1 MSVFDKW
8 GWIKRNWIYILEEAY
23 QFELVFVG
31 GTALNLAIFDEY
43 RASEDIDLYDP
54 NANNIGTMHEEETT
68 KQLAQRL
75 KKKGFKIKSK
85 NKHTLYI
92 GPNIKIDVFN
102 NGTSYN
108 SIEKKTVNQTNIYHF
123 DIQTY
128 ADMKMN
134 SLLCRSIFDARDLVD
149 LFIMKKKTKCRFTFP
164 KKDCDVIEQKYD
176 SRLKE
181 IKNTTKKDLLVFQT
195 IKQIDKLGY
204 DEFDEFRRWIYD
216 GLSEF
221 R

>member
-1 MSVFDKW
+1 MSFFDKW
-8 GWIKRNWIYILEEAY
+8 RWIKRNWIYILEESY
-23 QFELVFVG
+23 QLELVFVG
-31 GTALNLAIFDEY
+31 GTALNLSLFNEY

-54 NANNIGTMHEEETT
+54 NANSIGSKHEEETA

-75 KKKGFKIKSK
+75 KKKGFEIKSK
-85 NKHTLYI
+85 EKHTLYV

-102 NGTSYN
+102 NETSYN
-108 SIEKKTVNQTNIYHF
+108 SIEKKTVNQTELLLF

-134 SLLCRSIFDARDLVD
+134 ALLCRSFYDARDLVD
-149 LFIMKKKTKCRFTFP
+149 LFIMKKETKCKLSFP
-164 KKDCDVIEQKYD
+164 KQDCDVIEHNYND
-176 SRLKE
+176 RLKD

-195 IKQIDKLGY
+195 RKQITQLPYED
-204 DEFDEFRRWIYD
+204 FDEFRGWMYD
-216 GLSEF
+216 WLSEF

>member
-8 GWIKRNWIYILEEAY
+8 AWIKRNWTYIIEEAY
-23 QFELVFVG
+23 QLDLVFVG

-54 NANNIGTMHEEETT
+54 NANSIGTDHEEETT

-75 KKKGFKIKSK
+75 TEKGFEIKSR

-102 NGTSYN
+102 NGISYTT
-108 SIEKKTVNQTNIYHF
+108 IEKKIVNQTDVLLF
-123 DIQTY
+123 DVQTY

-134 SLLCRSIFDARDLVD
+134 SLLCRSMFDARDLVD
-149 LFIMKKKTKCRFTFP
+149 LFTIRKGTECTLSFP
-164 KKDCDVIEQKYD
+164 KQDCDVIQQEYD
-176 SRLKE
+176 GRLKD
-181 IKNTTKKDLLVFQT
+181 IKNATKEDLLVFQT
-195 IKQIDKLGY
+195 RNQVTELPY
-204 DEFDEFRRWIYD
+204 DALDEFRRWLHD
-216 GLSEF
+216 WLSEF
-221 R
+221 C